1 MPPSNP
7 NINTVPSTTNAPE
20 TASRRSLSRSEERR
34 SIRRQGSAHST
45 APSQVNRSDST
56 RKSQD
61 NNGNSVS
68 RKSSERRAVMR
79 IQNYVIY
86 RKTIGAGSMGKVK
99 LAECLTDTIKQK
111 YAVKIMPKI
120 DLTSP
125 AVIGARVKDPKDTP
139 KEREQRT
146 VREMAIMHLLRH
158 PNICQLKEWVSE
170 GDQYYMFLEYV
181 DGGQLLDYI
190 INHGKLREKQA
201 RKFSRQIISA
211 LDYCHRNS
219 IVHRDLK
226 IENILITRDEDI
238 KIIDF
243 GLSNLYSPSSQLST
257 FCGSLYFAA
266 PELLQAR
273 QYTGPE
279 VDVWSFGVVLYVLVC
294 GRVPFDDTSLPALHA
309 KIKSGIVDDYPDH
322 LSKECVDLL
331 SSLLVVDPKKRATL
345 STIRAHP
352 WMNKGYDEP
361 TSNHLPHRLPLK
373 TIDMEI
379 VQGMHGFGLGDPND
393 IRSKLERYISLSEY
407 QQAATKI
414 DQNYQKQAASQNEA
428 IRPIWRRSL
437 ISKKKRPSQDDPQS
451 LPAMYDPLVSIYYLV
466 KERKEF
472 EEMAAKLAIQQQRQ
486 QEFPTFSSSSL
497 SRSSSSLQSK
507 SRYELPGLMRRKS
520 ERTPATNR
528 LSMVDDSLRP
538 QGTGN
543 HRPLT
548 RSRSER
554 TSAALKEN
562 ATRLF
567 GSVRSSSRNT
577 TATTVS
583 RPTSV
588 TVPAS
593 TQVPVP
599 VPVKS
604 LTTTTTTTRT
614 RTAENIPSQAPPSAT
629 LSPFSSLST
638 PSSKKPS
645 QFWWKSDNAG
655 PQRSSWRRLS
665 VSRHGSSRRS
675 LSDQTESSG
684 TPSDKPPVPPLP
696 KIHTS
701 QSAEIVKENTI
712 STGLK
717 YSSNTSSTNTS
728 FERSSHPKS
737 IFNFNRKHLFRLSPQ
752 QLMEDLANIL
762 MSMNVRTQPIKA
774 EPFSLSCQCDYPE
787 WQKFVRCPSPDS
799 GTGSLGSRFDES
811 SSSDHN
817 NNQNNQNNS
826 QIPIALSPLE
836 LNVDHSYRK
845 ETLKFTVMI
854 YQARWAGG
862 RLGIKVKEA
871 EVQSSKSVIYQNIYH
886 SILYELEKTTLARH
900 TSTS

>member
-7 NINTVPSTTNAPE
+7 ILNTMAANAPE
-20 TASRRSLSRSEERR
+20 TSSRRSLRSEDRR
-34 SIRRQGSAHST
+34 SIRRQGSSHST
-45 APSQVNRSDST
+45 APSQVARSDST

-61 NNGNSVS
+61 NNVS
-68 RKSSERRAVMR
+68 RRSSERRAVMR

-99 LAECLTDTIKQK
+99 LAECLTDTVKQK

-211 LDYCHRNS
+211 LGKDTPFTTCLLSIFFCIDYCHRNS

-331 SSLLVVDPKKRATL
+331 SNLLVVDPKKRATL
-345 STIRAHP
+345 SAIRAHP
-352 WMNKGYDEP
+352 WMNKGYDAP

-373 TIDMEI
+373 TIDMDI

-414 DQNYQKQAASQNEA
+414 DQNYQKYAASQIENS
-428 IRPIWRRSL
+428 RPIWRRS
-437 ISKKKRPSQDDPQS
+437 IINKKKRPSQDDPQS

-472 EEMAAKLAIQQQRQ
+472 EELAKQTPQPPI
-486 QEFPTFSSSSL
+486 FSSSSL

-507 SRYELPGLMRRKS
+507 SRYELPGLIRRKS
-520 ERTPATNR
+520 ERTPATAR
-528 LSMVDDSLRP
+528 LSMGEDSLQP
-538 QGTGN
+538 PTG

-562 ATRLF
+562 AAKLF
-567 GSVRSSSRNT
+567 GSVRSSRNT

-583 RPTSV
+583 RSTS
-588 TVPAS
+588 TPAES
-593 TQVPVP
+593 T
-599 VPVKS
+599 
-604 LTTTTTTTRT
+604 
-614 RTAENIPSQAPPSAT
+614 PSQPSQPSQSSPPAA

-638 PSSKKPS
+638 PSKKPS
-645 QFWWKSDNAG
+645 QFWWKSDTPA
-655 PQRSSWRRLS
+655 QRSSWRRMS
-665 VSRHGSSRRS
+665 VTKQVSSRRS
-675 LSDQTESSG
+675 LSSDPTENSKA
-684 TPSDKPPVPPLP
+684 PLSDHPPVPPLP

-701 QSAEIVKENTI
+701 QSTEIVKENTI
-712 STGLK
+712 SAVK
-717 YSSNTSSTNTS
+717 YTSNTSFTTAID
-728 FERSSHPKS
+728 RTTQPKS

-762 MSMNVRTQPIKA
+762 SLMNIRTQAIKA

-799 GTGSLGSRFDES
+799 GTGSLGSRCDE

-817 NNQNNQNNS
+817 S
-826 QIPIALSPLE
+826 QIPMALSSLE
-836 LNVDHSYRK
+836 INADHGYRK

-854 YQARWAGG
+854 YQARWASG

-871 EVQSSKSVIYQNIYH
+871 EVQTPKSVIYQNIYH

-900 TSTS
+900 ASSS